1 MSYYVYIITNKL
13 GGVLYIGVT
22 NDLNKRIFQHKEKI
36 IDGFSK
42 RYNLTKL
49 VYVEEFSSPI
59 EAISREKQL
68 KNWHRTWKE
77 NLIATQNP
85 NWDDLSKLI

>member
-1 MSYYVYIITNKL
+1 MSYYVYIITNKP

-77 NLIATQNP
+77 NLIAIQNP